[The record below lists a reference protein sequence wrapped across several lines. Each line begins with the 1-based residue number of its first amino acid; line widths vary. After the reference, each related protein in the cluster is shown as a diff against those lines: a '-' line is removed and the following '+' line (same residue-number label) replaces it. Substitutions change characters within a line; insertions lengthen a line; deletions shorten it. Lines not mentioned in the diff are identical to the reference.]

1 MNTFVTGKK
10 INMKKLIFLLLLTN
24 LLLGCSDDGFN
35 NNNPFIPNIRFSA
48 NINIDLPSFSD
59 LNFGGNSIYVPPQ
72 IGGVRGLIIFNS
84 GSGFFAYDA
93 ACPNQAITSCSTLV
107 TNGGIN
113 AVCPCD
119 DESYNLFTGLST
131 LEYPL
136 KRYRVEVNLPII
148 RVYN

>member
-1 MNTFVTGKK
+1 MKK
-10 INMKKLIFLLLLTN
+10 ICLFLLVAFSLN
-24 LLLGCSDDGFN
+24 GCSDDGFN
-35 NNNPFIPNIRFSA
+35 NNNPYIPNFRFST

-84 GSGFFAYDA
+84 GSGYFAYDA
-93 ACPNQAITSCSTLV
+93 ACKNQAITSCSTLV